1 MSANTTPAAP
11 CAPLSARPQTTEK
24 LGKTALTTS
33 RHCAS
38 GKLPHP
44 LFLMPDPCV
53 FDLAQ
58 PEAWCG
64 FRPGMSRAEAMAG
77 LQRLGAEVDGHG
89 EENLAAQVHG
99 REMEFWFATDGSER
113 LRQLSVEAEEI
124 HWNGQPL
131 LDARVDDAL
140 RALEPHGPAL
150 WEPHD
155 AIGLP
160 FRAPSAAPQT
170 PPTDEEL
177 LSEGTIWLPERG
189 LGLVICEGAVIGVAW
204 REARDLPAQFAGPV
218 TEAQRALSR
227 RPDLEDYLRGK
238 QAAEIRVEQRKN
250 PLRLLRGA
258 VTVLAFVALA
268 MIGRRGFEDTR
279 LWAQAPA
286 LPGKLLAFERGPRKE
301 FRDYLPPPFSKLI
314 PAGKRVDT
322 DLYRVEFLDPAG
334 VRREAVLEPAEFY
347 VSPQEIGEEVQ
358 VIYAEGEPPRVHG
371 PSRARDA
378 AFIDYVPWAICVGA
392 LWLLAQILI
401 GVLPRLLP
409 LLRGL
414 VPKATVSDPERP
426 ELR

>member
-1 MSANTTPAAP
+1 
-11 CAPLSARPQTTEK
+11 
-24 LGKTALTTS
+24 
-33 RHCAS
+33 
-38 GKLPHP
+38 
-44 LFLMPDPCV
+44 MPDEPAL
-53 FDLAQ
+53 DLAQ
-58 PEAWCG
+58 PEAWSG

-89 EENLAAQVHG
+89 EENLAAQVNG

-113 LRQLSVEAEEI
+113 LRQLSVEADEI
-124 HWNGQPL
+124 HWNSQPL
-131 LDARVDDAL
+131 LDARVGDAL

-160 FRAPSAAPQT
+160 FREPSAAPQT

-204 REARDLPAQFAGPV
+204 REARDFPAQFAGPV
-218 TEAQRALSR
+218 TAAQRELSR
-227 RPDLEDYLRGK
+227 RPDLDSYLRGK
-238 QAAEIRVEQRKN
+238 HVEEIRAERRKD
-250 PLRLLRGA
+250 PLRFLRGA

-279 LWAQAPA
+279 LWAQAPV

-314 PAGKRVDT
+314 PAGKRVEV

-334 VRREAVLEPAEFY
+334 ARREAVLEPAEFY
-347 VSPQEIGEEVQ
+347 VSPREIGEEVQ
-358 VIYAEGEPPRVHG
+358 VTYAAGEPPRVHG

-378 AFIDYVPWAICVGA
+378 AFIDYVPWAIGVGV
-392 LWLLAQILI
+392 LWLAGQIL
-401 GVLPRLLP
+401 VSLLPRLLT

-414 VPKATVSDPERP
+414 IPKATVSDPDRP